1 MFIPAHDCHHRS
13 AIKAVS
19 WRALGSLDTFV
30 LSYFITGSFVFAGSI
45 ASAETFTK
53 VFLYYLHERAW
64 SSLSWGYRTK
74 PQTGQPRSAWA
85 RGSTASAAAGARVLA
100 LAASFTRPREFAATA
115 ALLVCFAAVV
125 TPPSYLQNWAVPPT
139 LSEWAPSPVVRGEVI
154 EANRGVAVASPPV
167 AMPARFDEAKANHRF
182 DEQSAVAD
190 VAAHVTVAEVRAD
203 EPAETPHLTLAE
215 QVPLPPIRSRDLSRA
230 DHAEG
235 VQQKLAGLGFFSGSA
250 IGIWGP
256 RSRDALRA
264 FKEAHDLGADDL
276 WDEQTEN
283 LLFGSATKPSGNFV
297 GVWAADVSACS
308 AGSNRKGF
316 VPAVIR
322 FDGAQAGET
331 ICAFDTRKRTPGA
344 WNVSATCSNGRE
356 RWKANVR
363 LVADGNRLTW
373 TSQRG
378 TQTYVRCGSSMQM
391 AGLH

>member
-1 MFIPAHDCHHRS
+1 MFIRAHDCHHRS

-45 ASAETFTK
+45 ASAETCTK
-53 VFLYYLHERAW
+53 VFLYYLH
-64 SSLSWGYRTK
+64 G
-74 PQTGQPRSAWA
+74 
-85 RGSTASAAAGARVLA
+85 
-100 LAASFTRPREFAATA
+100 
-115 ALLVCFAAVV
+115 
-125 TPPSYLQNWAVPPT
+125 
-139 LSEWAPSPVVRGEVI
+139 
-154 EANRGVAVASPPV
+154 
-167 AMPARFDEAKANHRF
+167 
-182 DEQSAVAD
+182 
-190 VAAHVTVAEVRAD
+190 
-203 EPAETPHLTLAE
+203 
-215 QVPLPPIRSRDLSRA
+215 
-230 DHAEG
+230 
-235 VQQKLAGLGFFSGSA
+235 
-250 IGIWGP
+250 GP

-276 WDEQTEN
+276 WDEQTESM
-283 LLFGSATKPSGNFV
+283 LFGSTTKPSGNFV

-344 WNVSATCSNGRE
+344 WNASATCSNGRE
-356 RWKANVR
+356 RWKTNVQ

-378 TQTYVRCGSSMQM
+378 TQTYVRCSSSMQM

>member
-64 SSLSWGYRTK
+64 SSLSWGCRTK
-74 PQTGQPRSAWA
+74 PQTGQSRSAWA
-85 RGSTASAAAGARVLA
+85 RWSTASAAARARVLVM
-100 LAASFTRPREFAATA
+100 AASFVRPREFAATA

-125 TPPSYLQNWAVPPT
+125 TPPGYLQSGAVPPT

-154 EANRGVAVASPPV
+154 ESSRAVAAAPPPA
-167 AMPARFDEAKANHRF
+167 AMPARLDDKANHRA
-182 DEQSAVAD
+182 DEQPGAAEA
-190 VAAHVTVAEVRAD
+190 AAHLTVAEVRAD

-250 IGIWGP
+250 SGLWGP

-283 LLFGSATKPSGNFV
+283 MLFGSTTKPSGNVV

-308 AGSNRKGF
+308 AGANRKGF

-322 FDGAQAGET
+322 SDGAQAGET
-331 ICAFDTRKRTPGA
+331 ICAFDTKKRTSGA

-356 RWKANVR
+356 RWKTNVR

-391 AGLH
+391 AGLR